1 MDWKD
6 AVGVVYSLNQ
16 LNRTN
21 THMYSDYDIFV
32 DFVEIYVCSNCCI
45 FVVIFALDTKVS
57 EISEQC

>member
-32 DFVEIYVCSNCCI
+32 DFVEIYVCSNCYI
-45 FVVIFALDTKVS
+45 FLVIFALDTKVS